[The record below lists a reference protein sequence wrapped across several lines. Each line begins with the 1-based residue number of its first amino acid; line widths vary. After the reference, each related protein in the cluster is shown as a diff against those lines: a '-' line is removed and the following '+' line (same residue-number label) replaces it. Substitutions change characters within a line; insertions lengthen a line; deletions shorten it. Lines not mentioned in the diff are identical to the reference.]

1 MADQFVR
8 LFWVNFA
15 VPSFWYQQSEEEP
28 ILTYV
33 RFLALGFAAA
43 LVPASITGPAIAQSD
58 ESEPVPVVIV
68 ERCAGCHIMSEFHDD
83 DTGTD
88 APRFSEIMAKSD
100 VYTADRLK
108 RYLANPHWPMSQ
120 FVLSQKDIDRV
131 VTYLRREAP
140 AQ

>member
-1 MADQFVR
+1 MTCLRFPVVHR
-8 LFWVNFA
+8 LPV
-15 VPSFWYQQSEEEP
+15 
-28 ILTYV
+28 I
-33 RFLALGFAAA
+33 GFAAA
-43 LVPASITGPAIAQSD
+43 LVFLTIAGPAIAQSG
-58 ESEPVPVVIV
+58 ESEPVPVVII

-88 APRFSEIMAKSD
+88 APRFGEIMARPD
-100 VYTADRLK
+100 VYTTDRLK

-120 FVLSQKDIDRV
+120 FVLSPKDIDRV